1 MDAKLGT
8 GPGST
13 RLNRRNSQQQRD
25 PLSNESAH
33 PIDIK
38 LILRE
43 RSEGRRRRRD
53 YSAGLHFIIIL
64 LLFSSHRRY
73 PGESETR
80 VDRGGGGWQVKNMK
94 EPKKTRV

>member
-1 MDAKLGT
+1 MDAQLGT

-43 RSEGRRRRRD
+43 RSGGRRRD
-53 YSAGLHFIIIL
+53 YSAGLHFIIILLL

-80 VDRGGGGWQVKNMK
+80 VDRGGGGWQVKNIK
-94 EPKKTRV
+94 EPKKN